1 MEEDSHTSLEGE
13 PSTSKAHINLVSNE
27 EHFTTSDLGENYYVD
42 SNVQLPKDTS
52 DDESSS
58 SSSESSS
65 SSSESS
71 TSSSALV
78 DSDDSVKDK
87 DYVPESE
94 LLGTTGKDQNNDS
107 DEYSGD
113 QSGNEGILN
122 SPAKKKGFKRK
133 RNPQTWYRNAQ
144 KKLRNEGKSY
154 KMASKNHRERPARAM
169 KPPCTEKCRLKCFST
184 FSNEERKTIFSDYW
198 QLGSLEKQR
207 LFILNCMEQI
217 QPSYRYIRVGGN
229 RPPRKL
235 NNAFFFN
242 VDGEKKRVC
251 KVFFK
256 NTLDINDRPIR
267 TVQEKRAKVVG
278 VLMEPEKR
286 GQHTK
291 TKGLD
296 QSTVDKVRKHID
308 SIPRIESHYLRGNT
322 SRQFIDGSKTVS
334 ELHRDYVN
342 ICKEEKVEY
351 VNYAYY
357 YNIFKNEYNI
367 SFFCPKKDQCDTC
380 EAFENAT
387 DDE

>member
-1 MEEDSHTSLEGE
+1 MDEDSHTSLEGE

-65 SSSESS
+65 SSSQSS

-87 DYVPESE
+87 DYVPELE
-94 LLGTTGKDQNNDS
+94 LLGTTEKDQSNDS

-113 QSGNEGILN
+113 QSGTEGIFN
-122 SPAKKKGFKRK
+122 SPAKKQGFKRK

-184 FSNEERKTIFSDYW
+184 FSNEERETIFSDYW

-217 QPSYRYIRVGGN
+217 EPSYRYIRVGGK
-229 RPPRKL
+229 RPPRNL

-251 KVFFK
+251 KLFFK

-267 TVQEKRAKVVG
+267 TVQEKRAKW
-278 VLMEPEKR
+278 
-286 GQHTK
+286 
-291 TKGLD
+291 
-296 QSTVDKVRKHID
+296 
-308 SIPRIESHYLRGNT
+308 
-322 SRQFIDGSKTVS
+322 
-334 ELHRDYVN
+334 
-342 ICKEEKVEY
+342 
-351 VNYAYY
+351 
-357 YNIFKNEYNI
+357 
-367 SFFCPKKDQCDTC
+367 
-380 EAFENAT
+380 
-387 DDE
+387 